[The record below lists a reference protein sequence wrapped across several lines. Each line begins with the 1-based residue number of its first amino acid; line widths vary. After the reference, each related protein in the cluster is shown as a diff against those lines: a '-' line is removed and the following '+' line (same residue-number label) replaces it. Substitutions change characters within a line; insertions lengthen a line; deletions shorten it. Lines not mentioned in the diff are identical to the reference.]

1 MVERYD
7 SVRDAEAAEYLPL
20 ARAAALVHAR
30 LFPQESA
37 KDVKTLDLLGLAI
50 SALIPLYQRDMKSG
64 AVRALDGADIA
75 RGRFTRGASRLE
87 IAGRAPLR
95 FLLVSLPRALPG
107 DRAHHQRCPPAR
119 ARRPHRRSR
128 RALRYLDFGDVPPM
142 AGAGVFFCPRRLI
155 RPSTPSCF
163 TTASNSLR

>member
-1 MVERYD
+1 MAERYD

-64 AVRALDGADIA
+64 AVRALEAADVA
-75 RGRFTRGASRLE
+75 RGRFSRGASRLE

-95 FLLVSLPRALPG
+95 FLLVSCRELYPAIERITKDARLHAL
-107 DRAHHQRCPPAR
+107 
-119 ARRPHRRSR
+119 
-128 RALRYLDFGDVPPM
+128 V
-142 AGAGVFFCPRRLI
+142 AGAAARKMGSVPII
-155 RPSTPSCF
+155 R
-163 TTASNSLR
+163 

>member
-1 MVERYD
+1 MAERYD

-30 LFPQESA
+30 LFPREST

-64 AVRALDGADIA
+64 AVRALEGADIA

-95 FLLVSLPRALPG
+95 FLLVSCRELYPAIERITKDARLHAL
-107 DRAHHQRCPPAR
+107 
-119 ARRPHRRSR
+119 
-128 RALRYLDFGDVPPM
+128 V
-142 AGAGVFFCPRRLI
+142 AGAAARDTQPKNR
-155 RPSTPSCF
+155 F
-163 TTASNSLR
+163 T

>member
-1 MVERYD
+1 MAERYD

-64 AVRALDGADIA
+64 AVRVLEAADIA
-75 RGRFTRGASRLE
+75 RGRFSRGASRLE

-95 FLLVSLPRALPG
+95 FLLVSCRELY
-107 DRAHHQRCPPAR
+107 PAIER
-119 ARRPHRRSR
+119 ITKDARLH
-128 RALRYLDFGDVPPM
+128 AVV
-142 AGAGVFFCPRRLI
+142 AGAAARKMGSVPII
-155 RPSTPSCF
+155 R
-163 TTASNSLR
+163 

>member
-1 MVERYD
+1 MAERYD

-30 LFPQESA
+30 LFPRESA

-64 AVRALDGADIA
+64 AVRALEGADIA

-95 FLLVSLPRALPG
+95 FLLVSCRELYPAIERITKDARLHAL
-107 DRAHHQRCPPAR
+107 
-119 ARRPHRRSR
+119 
-128 RALRYLDFGDVPPM
+128 V
-142 AGAGVFFCPRRLI
+142 AGAADRGAQPKNR
-155 RPSTPSCF
+155 F
-163 TTASNSLR
+163 T

>member
-1 MVERYD
+1 MAGRYD

-20 ARAAALVHAR
+20 ARAAALVHGR

-95 FLLVSLPRALPG
+95 FLLVSCRELYPAIEQITKDARLHALV
-107 DRAHHQRCPPAR
+107 AR
-119 ARRPHRRSR
+119 TAERGARY
-128 RALRYLDFGDVPPM
+128 A
-142 AGAGVFFCPRRLI
+142 
-155 RPSTPSCF
+155 T
-163 TTASNSLR
+163 

>member
-1 MVERYD
+1 MAERYD

-64 AVRALDGADIA
+64 AVRALDSADIA

-87 IAGRAPLR
+87 IGGQAPLR
-95 FLLVSLPRALPG
+95 FLLVSCRELYPAIERITKDARLHALV
-107 DRAHHQRCPPAR
+107 AAAAAR
-119 ARRPHRRSR
+119 GMQPKNR
-128 RALRYLDFGDVPPM
+128 
-142 AGAGVFFCPRRLI
+142 
-155 RPSTPSCF
+155 F
-163 TTASNSLR
+163 T

>member
-1 MVERYD
+1 MAERYD

-64 AVRALDGADIA
+64 AVRALEAADVA
-75 RGRFTRGASRLE
+75 RGRFSRGASRLE

-95 FLLVSLPRALPG
+95 FLLVSCRELYPAIERLTKDARLHAL
-107 DRAHHQRCPPAR
+107 
-119 ARRPHRRSR
+119 
-128 RALRYLDFGDVPPM
+128 V
-142 AGAGVFFCPRRLI
+142 AGAAARKMGSVPII
-155 RPSTPSCF
+155 R
-163 TTASNSLR
+163 

>member
-1 MVERYD
+1 MAERYD

-20 ARAAALVHAR
+20 PRAAALVHAR
-30 LFPQESA
+30 LFPREST

-64 AVRALDGADIA
+64 AVRALEGGDIA

-95 FLLVSLPRALPG
+95 FLLVSCRELYPAIERITKDARLHAL
-107 DRAHHQRCPPAR
+107 
-119 ARRPHRRSR
+119 
-128 RALRYLDFGDVPPM
+128 V
-142 AGAGVFFCPRRLI
+142 AGAAARGTQPKNR
-155 RPSTPSCF
+155 F
-163 TTASNSLR
+163 T

>member
-1 MVERYD
+1 MAERYD

-30 LFPQESA
+30 LFPRESA

-64 AVRALDGADIA
+64 AVRALEGADIA
-75 RGRFTRGASRLE
+75 RGRFSRGASRLE

-95 FLLVSLPRALPG
+95 FLLVSCRELYPAIERIAKDARLHAL
-107 DRAHHQRCPPAR
+107 
-119 ARRPHRRSR
+119 
-128 RALRYLDFGDVPPM
+128 V
-142 AGAGVFFCPRRLI
+142 AGAAVRKMGSVPII
-155 RPSTPSCF
+155 R
-163 TTASNSLR
+163 

>member
-64 AVRALDGADIA
+64 AVRSLDGADIA

-95 FLLVSLPRALPG
+95 FLLVSCRELYPAIERITKDARLHALVARST
-107 DRAHHQRCPPAR
+107 DRGAR
-119 ARRPHRRSR
+119 
-128 RALRYLDFGDVPPM
+128 YV
-142 AGAGVFFCPRRLI
+142 
-155 RPSTPSCF
+155 T
-163 TTASNSLR
+163 

>member
-1 MVERYD
+1 MAERYD

-37 KDVKTLDLLGLAI
+37 RDVKTLDLLGLAI

-64 AVRALDGADIA
+64 A
-75 RGRFTRGASRLE
+75 LE

-95 FLLVSLPRALPG
+95 FLLVSRRELYPAIERIAKDARLHAL
-107 DRAHHQRCPPAR
+107 
-119 ARRPHRRSR
+119 
-128 RALRYLDFGDVPPM
+128 V
-142 AGAGVFFCPRRLI
+142 AGAAVRKMGSIPI
-155 RPSTPSCF
+155 S
-163 TTASNSLR
+163 

>member
-30 LFPQESA
+30 LFTQESA

-64 AVRALDGADIA
+64 AVRALEGADIA

-87 IAGRAPLR
+87 VAGRAPLR
-95 FLLVSLPRALPG
+95 FLLVSCRELYPAIERITKDARLHALVARTA
-107 DRAHHQRCPPAR
+107 DRGAR
-119 ARRPHRRSR
+119 
-128 RALRYLDFGDVPPM
+128 YV
-142 AGAGVFFCPRRLI
+142 
-155 RPSTPSCF
+155 T
-163 TTASNSLR
+163 

>member
-1 MVERYD
+1 MAERYD

-64 AVRALDGADIA
+64 AVRALEGADIA
-75 RGRFTRGASRLE
+75 RGRFSRGASRLE

-95 FLLVSLPRALPG
+95 FLLVSCRELYPAIERIAKDARLHALVATSG
-107 DRAHHQRCPPAR
+107 C
-119 ARRPHRRSR
+119 RRPQPGRSS
-128 RALRYLDFGDVPPM
+128 GP
-142 AGAGVFFCPRRLI
+142 GA
-155 RPSTPSCF
+155 
-163 TTASNSLR
+163 

>member
-64 AVRALDGADIA
+64 AVRSLDGADIA

-87 IAGRAPLR
+87 IAGRAPVR
-95 FLLVSLPRALPG
+95 FLLV
-107 DRAHHQRCPPAR
+107 
-119 ARRPHRRSR
+119 SR

>member
-1 MVERYD
+1 MAERYD

-64 AVRALDGADIA
+64 AVRALEAADIA
-75 RGRFTRGASRLE
+75 RGRFSRGASRLE
-87 IAGRAPLR
+87 IAGRAPLG
-95 FLLVSLPRALPG
+95 FLLVSCRELY
-107 DRAHHQRCPPAR
+107 PAIER
-119 ARRPHRRSR
+119 IAKDARLHTLVATSGCRRPRPGRSS
-128 RALRYLDFGDVPPM
+128 GP
-142 AGAGVFFCPRRLI
+142 GA
-155 RPSTPSCF
+155 
-163 TTASNSLR
+163 

>member
-1 MVERYD
+1 MAERYD

-64 AVRALDGADIA
+64 AVRALEGADIA
-75 RGRFTRGASRLE
+75 RGRFSRGASRLE

-95 FLLVSLPRALPG
+95 FLLVSCRELYPAIERIAKDARLHALVATSG
-107 DRAHHQRCPPAR
+107 C
-119 ARRPHRRSR
+119 RRPRPGRSS
-128 RALRYLDFGDVPPM
+128 AP
-142 AGAGVFFCPRRLI
+142 GA
-155 RPSTPSCF
+155 
-163 TTASNSLR
+163 

>member
-1 MVERYD
+1 MAERYD

-20 ARAAALVHAR
+20 ARAAALVHSR

-64 AVRALDGADIA
+64 AVRALEGADIA

-87 IAGRAPLR
+87 IGGQAPLR
-95 FLLVSLPRALPG
+95 FLLVSCRELYPAIERIANDARLHAL
-107 DRAHHQRCPPAR
+107 
-119 ARRPHRRSR
+119 
-128 RALRYLDFGDVPPM
+128 V
-142 AGAGVFFCPRRLI
+142 AGAAARGTQPKNR
-155 RPSTPSCF
+155 F
-163 TTASNSLR
+163 T

>member
-1 MVERYD
+1 MAERYD

-64 AVRALDGADIA
+64 AVRALEGADIA
-75 RGRFTRGASRLE
+75 RGRFSRGASRLE

-95 FLLVSLPRALPG
+95 FLLVSCRELYPAIERITKDARLHAL
-107 DRAHHQRCPPAR
+107 
-119 ARRPHRRSR
+119 
-128 RALRYLDFGDVPPM
+128 V
-142 AGAGVFFCPRRLI
+142 AGAAARKTGSVPVI
-155 RPSTPSCF
+155 R
-163 TTASNSLR
+163 